1 MSALTR
7 IGGGVAS
14 WLLRLLLAALII
26 DLFYVWQLWH
36 QRPVLETGPVPMSRF
51 ISDQRTRGGV
61 GTSRWQPV
69 AIDTIPEHVVRAV
82 LIAEDGRFYSH
93 AGFDF
98 TAIQQAINV
107 NMERRRI
114 AFGASTISQ
123 QTAKNMYLTP
133 ERSWLR
139 KWHEALLTATL
150 EVFVSKRRILEV
162 YLNTAQLGRNVF
174 GVEAAAWHYWNK
186 PVTSLSLRQAAELAA
201 TLPSPGSANPDTRNA
216 FFRSHADKIH
226 RRLQHVL
233 TTRAVA
239 PD

>member
-1 MSALTR
+1 VSALIR
-7 IGGGVAS
+7 SGRGVAR

-26 DLFYVWQLWH
+26 DLFYIWQLWH
-36 QRPVLETGPVPMSRF
+36 ERPVLESGPVPMSRF
-51 ISDQRTRGGV
+51 ISDQRTRGGLRM
-61 GTSRWQPV
+61 SRWEPI
-69 AIDTIPEHVVRAV
+69 AIDKIPTHVVRAV

-139 KWHEALLTATL
+139 KWHEALLTVTL
-150 EVFVSKRRILEV
+150 EVLVSKRRILEI
-162 YLNTAQLGRNVF
+162 YLNTAQLGRGVF
-174 GVEAAAWHYWNK
+174 GVQAAARHYWNR
-186 PVTSLSLRQAAELAA
+186 PVALLSLRQAAELAA
-201 TLPSPGSANPDTRNA
+201 TLPSPGNANPNTRSV
-216 FFRSHADKIH
+216 FFRSHADKIY
-226 RRLQHVL
+226 RRLQRVYDPRG
-233 TTRAVA
+233 TS
-239 PD
+239 